1 MQNNDVYLIS
11 GWSDKIFD
19 MLEAY
24 ENGSNAVEKIN
35 KIEI

>member
-1 MQNNDVYLIS
+1 MIS

-19 MLEAY
+19 MLYALEHG
-24 ENGSNAVEKIN
+24 ESVIEEIN